1 MHNCAYHYHMK
12 IEYDPEKAL
21 INPLNH
27 EGVTFEEAKPV
38 LLDPYALTRED
49 IDANGEQRF
58 ITLGMGAKERILIVV
73 WTLRDDSVRIIS
85 AWKANQP
92 QRRRYERLF

>member
-1 MHNCAYHYHMK
+1 MK
-12 IEYDPEKAL
+12 IEYDPDKAA

-27 EGVTFEEAKPV
+27 DGVTFEEAKPV

-49 IDANGEQRF
+49 VDVSGEHRF
-58 ITLGMGAKERILIVV
+58 ITLGMGGKSRVLIVV
-73 WTLRDDSVRIIS
+73 WTLRADCVRLIS

-92 QRRRYERLF
+92 QRRRYEQQF